1 VTDIVGREPQYEAA
15 AENYRDHA
23 ADGLWNAHLDRPAC
37 LELLG
42 DVSGKDVLDAACG
55 PGYYAAELI
64 SRGARVTGFDNS
76 PRMVEFCRRLPGG
89 GEFRVHD
96 LNDPIDWLPDA
107 SVDLVLCALA
117 YEYADNRA
125 GALREFRRVLKPGGA
140 LVLSKR
146 HPAGDWLRH
155 GGSYFDTR
163 IVEERWGGSLNMG
176 VRFWIEP
183 LEAICAAIA
192 AAGFLIERLVEPC
205 PAPSGAALA
214 PVSHER
220 LSTGPYGSIA
230 FRLRPAPYTRAGGLR
245 RRARPA

>member
-1 VTDIVGREPQYEAA
+1 MTELVGREPQYEAP
-15 AENYRDHA
+15 AENYRRHA

-42 DVSGKDVLDAACG
+42 DVKGKRVLDAACG
-55 PGYYAAELI
+55 PGFYAAELV
-64 SRGARVTGFDNS
+64 SRGALVTGFDNS
-76 PRMVEFCRRLPGG
+76 PRMVEFCRQQAGG

-140 LVLSKR
+140 LVLSKL
-146 HPAGDWLRH
+146 HPTGDWLRH

-163 IVEERWGGSLNMG
+163 IVEEWWGARAEHARAVLD
-176 VRFWIEP
+176 R
-183 LEAICAAIA
+183 AARGRLRGDRGRRVPHRAAGRA
-192 AAGFLIERLVEPC
+192 AARSRGRRAQPGEAR
-205 PAPSGAALA
+205 A
-214 PVSHER
+214 PVHRAVR
-220 LSTGPYGSIA
+220 LHRVPA
-230 FRLRPAPYTRAGGLR
+230 APRLTRPL
-245 RRARPA
+245 

>member
-1 VTDIVGREPQYEAA
+1 MMASVTELVGREPQYEAP
-15 AENYRDHA
+15 AENYRKHA
-23 ADGLWNAHLDRPAC
+23 EGGLWNAHLDRPAC

-42 DVSGKDVLDAACG
+42 DVSGKLVLDAACG
-55 PGYYAAELI
+55 PGFYAAELI

-76 PRMVEFCRRLPGG
+76 PRMVGFCRQQAAD

-140 LVLSKR
+140 LVLSKL
-146 HPAGDWLRH
+146 HPTGDWLRH

-163 IVEERWGGSLNMG
+163 IVEEWWGAELDMR
-176 VRFWIEP
+176 VRFWLEP
-183 LEAICAAIA
+183 LEAVCAAIA
-192 AAGFLIERLVEPC
+192 DAGFLIERLVEPR
-205 PAPSGAALA
+205 PAPEAAVLNPA
-214 PVSHER
+214 KHER
-220 LSTGPYGSIA
+220 LSTGPYGFIA
-230 FRLRPAPYTRAGGLR
+230 FRLRPC
-245 RRARPA
+245 